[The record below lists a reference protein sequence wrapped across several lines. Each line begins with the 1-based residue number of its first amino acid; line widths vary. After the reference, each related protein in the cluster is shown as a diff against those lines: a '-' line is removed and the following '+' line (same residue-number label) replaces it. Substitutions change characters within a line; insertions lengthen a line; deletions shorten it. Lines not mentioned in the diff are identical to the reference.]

1 MMHDNT
7 HRRTSHAGMPDAP
20 RQRLVVVALLFAAAF
35 LTIGLRT
42 LELGL
47 DGAGITPAVARTFTA
62 VTETPPRADIV
73 DRNGVLL
80 AGNLPTQSLYAHPAR
95 VLEPD
100 LAAER
105 LAQVLPGRSL
115 AVLRAQL
122 NSSATFVWI
131 ARHLTPEKVWRV
143 NALGIPGLHFK
154 PDQKRVYPHGEM
166 LAHVLGFM
174 TDDGR
179 PLAGVEKAFDQRLSD
194 PAHLDAPL
202 SLSIDLRVQ
211 HALADEIGRVMARHD
226 AKAGAGLVLN
236 IRSGETLA
244 LASLPAFDPNR
255 PATAGDSTRLNRVT
269 NGVYELGS
277 TFKTFTLA
285 TALETGTV
293 QLSDRIDART
303 PLKVGGYAIRDDHP
317 RNRMLSVP
325 EIYAYSSNIGAS
337 RIALEMG
344 AQTQRDFL
352 ARLGL
357 LSPPV
362 YELPEL
368 AAPLTP
374 ARWRES
380 SVATISYGHGIAV
393 TPLQLAVATAAILN
407 DGVLVPATLVAQSGD
422 ERSAARSVLSPAT
435 SRTMRKLMR
444 VAVLEGTGGK
454 ADIAG
459 YRVGGKTATAEK
471 AVAGGYAED
480 ALLSSFIGAFPI
492 DDPRY
497 LVFILIDEPKG
508 VEATF
513 GFAGGGWTAAPA
525 VGRVI
530 ERIAPMLGVFPE
542 PDQPALYQEAAMLVT
557 EEEQAQ

>member
-1 MMHDNT
+1 MTRDSI
-7 HRRTSHAGMPDAP
+7 RRMTAQASIPDAL

-35 LTIGLRT
+35 MTIGIRT

-47 DGAGITPAVARTFTA
+47 DGVQTAPIVAHRPAMM
-62 VTETPPRADIV
+62 TETPPRADIV
-73 DRNGVLL
+73 DRNGVML

-95 VLEPD
+95 VLEPE

-105 LAQVLPGRSL
+105 LAQALPGRSL
-115 AVLRAQL
+115 AVLKARL
-122 NSSATFVWI
+122 DSSAPFVWI
-131 ARHLTPEKVWRV
+131 ARHLTPEQIWRV
-143 NALGIPGLHFK
+143 NALGIPGVHFK
-154 PDQKRVYPHGEM
+154 PDLKRVYPQGDM
-166 LAHVLGFM
+166 LTHVLGFM

-179 PLAGVEKAFDQRLSD
+179 PLAGIETAFDQRLSD
-194 PAHLDAPL
+194 PAHLGAPL
-202 SLSIDLRVQ
+202 RLSIDVRVQ
-211 HALADEIGRVMARHD
+211 HALSDEIGRVMALHD
-226 AKAGAGLVLN
+226 AKAGAGLVLD

-244 LASLPAFDPNR
+244 LTSLPSFDPHR
-255 PATAGDSTRLNRVT
+255 PDTASEISRLNRVT

-293 QLSDRIDART
+293 RLADRIDARK
-303 PLKVGGYAIRDDHP
+303 PLKVGGFAIRDDHP
-317 RNRMLSVP
+317 RNRILSVP
-325 EIYAYSSNIGAS
+325 EVYAYSSNIGAS

-344 AQTQRDFL
+344 AATQREYL
-352 ARLGL
+352 GRLGL

-362 YELPEL
+362 YELPGL

-374 ARWRES
+374 ARWRDS
-380 SVATISYGHGIAV
+380 SVATVSYGHGIAV

-422 ERSAARSVLSPAT
+422 ARSDARSVLSPAT

-471 AVAGGYAED
+471 AVAGGYAKN

-492 DDPRY
+492 DDPSY
-497 LVFILIDEPKG
+497 LVFVMIDEPKG
-508 VEATF
+508 VQATF

-530 ERIAPMLGVFPE
+530 ERIAPMLGIFPA
-542 PDQPALYQEAAMLVT
+542 PDRPALYHEAVMLIT
-557 EEEQAQ
+557 NERQGR